1 MRIGVFGGE
10 FDPPHVGHLVVAQEA
25 RHALGLDWLL
35 VVPVGLPPHRDAAL
49 TPPLLRYEMTRLAFI
64 GEPET
69 EVSTIELD
77 RDGPSYTVDTLEE
90 LAAPGV
96 ELFLIMGADQYSRLS
111 TWRTPDRIR
120 ELATIA
126 VARRPG
132 ATLPEGADVLLES
145 PLVELSSS
153 ELRERLAAG
162 RPARHLVSDRV
173 LSLIVSEGLYAGDPA
188 VRPPG

>member
-1 MRIGVFGGE
+1 VRIGVFGGE
-10 FDPPHVGHLVVAQEA
+10 FDPPHIGHLVVAQEA
-25 RHALGLDWLL
+25 RSRLALDWLL

-49 TPPLLRYEMTRLAFI
+49 TPPLLRYEMARLAFV

-96 ELFLIMGADQYSRLS
+96 ELFLILGADQYASLEDWHR
-111 TWRTPDRIR
+111 PDRIR

-132 ATLPEGADVLLES
+132 SQPPEEADVLLES
-145 PLVELSSS
+145 PLVDLSSS
-153 ELRERLAAG
+153 DLRGRLAEG
-162 RPARHLVSDRV
+162 RPARHLVPDTV
-173 LSLIVSEGLYAGDPA
+173 LSLIVAEGLYVGE
-188 VRPPG
+188 